1 VKSAFPCHLGGI
13 LLLKRIIAISFILA
27 CTSVAWFV
35 LAGTI
40 SSRTYESGDRLKPGV
55 ASIWGAPQEQR
66 PPSATFDRVDYQ
78 RVETET
84 DGKKTVRTKMST
96 SAIPLPLE
104 SSRISVNLNLDHRQK
119 GLLWYSTYAVDFNG
133 LYSFRNPTAEPQSV
147 TFELKF
153 PVEQAIYDG
162 LLIEV
167 NGKPLLIDA
176 GRQAA
181 IVKAVLEPKAAAT
194 LGVIYRSQGLDTWR
208 YKLGDDVTQ
217 SRDFLLTMQT
227 NFKQIDFP
235 MNTLSPTEKR
245 ETATGWELNWR
256 YHNLISGFA
265 IAMTMPEKLQPGPL
279 AGEISYF
286 APVSLFLFFFI
297 MFVITTLRN
306 IDLHPMNYFF
316 LATAFFA
323 FHLLLAY
330 LVDHISIHLAFVIC
344 SAVSVFLM
352 VRYLRLVIGLRF
364 AIVEAGSAQLI
375 YLVLFSYAFFIKG
388 FTGLAVTIGCIVT
401 LFVVMQM
408 TAGINWGRHFAGS
421 TENRPVA
428 KS

>member
-1 VKSAFPCHLGGI
+1 M
-13 LLLKRIIAISFILA
+13 LKRIIAISFILV
-27 CTSVAWFV
+27 CTSIAWFI

-40 SSRTYESGDRLKPGV
+40 SSRTYESGDKLKPGV
-55 ASIWGAPQEQR
+55 VSIWGAPQEQR
-66 PPSATFDRVDYQ
+66 PPFASFDRVDYR

-84 DGKKTVRTKMST
+84 DGRKTVRTEMST

-104 SSRISVNLNLDHRQK
+104 SSRISVGLNLSHRQK
-119 GLLWYSTYAVDFNG
+119 GLLWYSTYVVDFDG
-133 LYSFRNPTAEPQSV
+133 LYRFRNPTAQPQSV

-153 PVEQAIYDG
+153 PIEQAIYDG
-162 LLIEV
+162 LVIEV
-167 NGKPLLIDA
+167 NGKPLPIDA

-181 IVKAVLEPKAAAT
+181 FVKAALEPNAAAT
-194 LGVIYRSQGLDTWR
+194 FRVVYRSQGLDTWR

-217 SRDFLLTMQT
+217 SHDFLLTMKT

-235 MNTLSPTEKR
+235 MNTLSPTEKT
-245 ETATGWELNWR
+245 ETATGWELTWR
-256 YHNLISGFA
+256 HRNLISGFA

-286 APVSLFLFFFI
+286 APVSLFLFFFL
-297 MFVITTLRN
+297 MFVITTVRN
-306 IDLHPMNYFF
+306 INLHPMNYFF

-352 VRYLRLVIGLRF
+352 VSYLRLVIGLRF
-364 AIVEAGSAQLI
+364 AIVEAGGAQVI

-408 TAGINWGRHFAGS
+408 TAGINWGQHFAGS
-421 TENRPVA
+421 KTAQPVA